1 MPVALITGGNS
12 GLGRACAVALAR
24 EGFDIGFT
32 WRAERARHDQAVSE
46 IERAGRRCATRR
58 LDLHS
63 AEDAAGVIGELADEL
78 GGLDAL
84 VNNAGRG
91 ASASFLDLELS
102 EWRSVIDVDLTG
114 AFAVAQAAA
123 RRMVE
128 LGTGGAIVNVTSVHE
143 HIPLTGNAPYSAA
156 KHGLGG
162 LTKVMALELGDH
174 GIRVNSVAP
183 GRIATRMTGE
193 EDEEPGEMNVP
204 LGRAGDAREVGE
216 LVAWLVSGRA
226 SYVTGA
232 SYVIDGGLELLAAE
246 NQ

>member
-1 MPVALITGGNS
+1 MPVALVTGGNS

-24 EGFDIGFT
+24 DGFDIGFT
-32 WRAERARHDQAVSE
+32 WRRERERHDQAVDE
-46 IERAGRRCATRR
+46 IEQAGRRCATRR

-63 AEDAAGVIGELADEL
+63 AEDAAGVIGELADDL

-162 LTKVMALELGDH
+162 LTKVMALELGEH

-183 GRIATRMTGE
+183 GQIATRMTGA
-193 EDEEPGEMNVP
+193 EDEEPGELDVP

-216 LVAWLVSGRA
+216 LVAWLVSPRA

-232 SYVIDGGLELLAAE
+232 SYVIDGGLVLLAAE